1 METQAV
7 DRDKVMT
14 EAEKEAASK
23 KTIALTDSAVNEIR
37 KQAAKRGTPEAAL
50 RVGIRGGGCTGF
62 AYLFEWADGAPRLGD
77 TVVEKGGVKV
87 FVDKKSL
94 VYLGGTTLDFVTQM
108 MGHGF
113 KFLNPNVKGACGC
126 GESVQF

>member
-37 KQAAKRGTPEAAL
+37 KQAAKRGTPDAAL

-62 AYLFEWADGAPRLGD
+62 SYLFEWSDGAPRERD
-77 TVVEKGGVKV
+77 KV
-87 FVDKKSL
+87 FEKDGIKLYVDPKSF
-94 VYLGGTTLDFVTQM
+94 VYLDGTELDFVTSI
-108 MGHGF
+108 MGYGF
-113 KFLNPNVKGACGC
+113 KFNNPNVKGACGC